1 MHGEVFARTVEQVA
15 NACTQHVLLILV
27 VIVVGAVVVGNGIRC
42 HSIPSRLYGDCT
54 QSLEVVL
61 QGALVVAFHI
71 YKILTPEEIVVR
83 VGRAEHRYSQLKV
96 IVGTIVIAW
105 RIVIVVTVVSP
116 IGVDEVVGYGIVEP

>member
-1 MHGEVFARTVEQVA
+1 M
-15 NACTQHVLLILV
+15 
-27 VIVVGAVVVGNGIRC
+27 
-42 HSIPSRLYGDCT
+42 
-54 QSLEVVL
+54 L

-83 VGRAEHRYSQLKV
+83 VGRAEHRYSLLKV
-96 IVGTIVIAW
+96 IVGTLVIAW